1 MIQDKDCNTVYFAEY
16 LQVMFPKLYESLRKI
31 LIKYVRFLRMF
42 RMIGSIEKMDIHLT
56 ILL

>member
-1 MIQDKDCNTVYFAEY
+1 MIQDKDCNAIYFAEY

-42 RMIGSIEKMDIHLT
+42 
-56 ILL
+56 